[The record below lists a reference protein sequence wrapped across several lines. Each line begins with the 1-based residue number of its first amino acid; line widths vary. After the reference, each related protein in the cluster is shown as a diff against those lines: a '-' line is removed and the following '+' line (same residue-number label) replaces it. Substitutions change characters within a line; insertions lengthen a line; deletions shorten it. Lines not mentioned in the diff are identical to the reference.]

1 MPNRLHAAAA
11 ALTLGLTMAVALLAA
26 GPAAAETAEVRIAQQ
41 FGISYLPLIVMKEQH
56 LLEQAAVE
64 AGLPKPT
71 VTWTQFSGAAA
82 MNDALIS
89 GNLDVA
95 TAGAGA
101 MIIVWART
109 HASLKIT
116 GVAALGAMPNL
127 LTTSNPRI
135 KTLADFTD
143 KDRIALPAIKIG
155 AQAVMLQMAAEQAFG
170 AGQQN
175 RLDDITVSMA
185 HPDATAALLGGAS
198 EIDAHFTSPPFSDQE
213 LADPRIHK
221 VLSSYDVMGGPAT
234 FNVLYAP
241 EKFHS
246 ANPRTYRAL
255 LTALDRAMAAIK
267 ADPAAAA
274 ALYIEAENS
283 KLAPAFV
290 EAIIRNPA
298 NDFTA
303 TPLQTL
309 KTARF
314 LYKTGAI
321 KIEATDWRDLFF
333 PEIHDR
339 PGS

>member
-1 MPNRLHAAAA
+1 MPNRSRAAIA
-11 ALTLGLTMAVALLAA
+11 ALLMLAA
-26 GPAAAETAEVRIAQQ
+26 MAPAIRPAMAETAEIRIAQQ

-56 LLEQAAVE
+56 LLEQAATE
-64 AGLPKPT
+64 AGLPRPT
-71 VTWTQFSGAAA
+71 VTWAQFSGAAA

-95 TAGAGA
+95 TAGVGP

-109 HASLKIT
+109 RSSLKIT

-170 AGQQN
+170 EGQQN
-175 RLDDITVSMA
+175 KLDDITVSMA
-185 HPDATAALLGGAS
+185 HPDAAAALLGGAS
-198 EIDAHFTSPPFSDQE
+198 EIDAHFTSPPFSEQE
-213 LADPRIHK
+213 LANPKIHK
-221 VLSSYDVMGGPAT
+221 VLSNYDLMGGPAT

-241 EKFHS
+241 AAFHD
-246 ANPRTYRAL
+246 ANPKTYRAL
-255 LTALDRAMAAIK
+255 LVALDRAMAAIK
-267 ADPAAAA
+267 ADPTAAA
-274 ALYIEAENS
+274 ALYIKAENS

-290 EAIIRNPA
+290 EAIIRDPA

-314 LYKTGAI
+314 LYKTGAV
-321 KIEATDWRDLFF
+321 KVNADDWRALFF
-333 PEIHDR
+333 PEIHER

>member
-1 MPNRLHAAAA
+1 MLNRRRAAAA
-11 ALTLGLTMAVALLAA
+11 ILFIGAA
-26 GPAAAETAEVRIAQQ
+26 FSAPRPAAAETAEIRIAQQ

-56 LLEQAAVE
+56 LVEQAVVE
-64 AGLPKPT
+64 AGLPSPA
-71 VTWTQFSGAAA
+71 VTWAQFSGAAA

-95 TAGAGA
+95 TAGVGP

-116 GVAALGAMPNL
+116 GVAALGAMPNV
-127 LTTSNPRI
+127 LTTSNPAIR
-135 KTLADFTD
+135 TLADFTE
-143 KDRIALPAIKIG
+143 KDRIALPAVKIG

-170 AGQQN
+170 EGQQN

-185 HPDATAALLGGAS
+185 HPDAAAALLGGAS
-198 EIDAHFTSPPFSDQE
+198 EIDAHFTSPPFSNQE

-221 VLSSYDVMGGPAT
+221 VLSNYDQMGGPAT

-241 EKFHS
+241 DKFHA
-246 ANPRTYRAL
+246 ANPKTYRAL

-274 ALYIEAENS
+274 ALYIKAENS

-290 EAIIRNPA
+290 EGIIRDPA

-303 TPLQTL
+303 TPLQTF
-309 KTARF
+309 KTAQF

-321 KIEATDWRDLFF
+321 KVAPAGWQDLFF
-333 PEIHDR
+333 PEIRDR
-339 PGS
+339 AGS

>member
-1 MPNRLHAAAA
+1 MPIHSRAAAA
-11 ALTLGLTMAVALLAA
+11 ALLMLGAMASTV
-26 GPAAAETAEVRIAQQ
+26 GPAAAETAAVRIAQQ
-41 FGISYLPLIVMKEQH
+41 FGISYLPLIVMKERQ
-56 LLEQAAVE
+56 LLEQAAAE
-64 AGLPKPT
+64 AGLPRPT
-71 VTWTQFSGAAA
+71 VTWAQFSGAAA

-95 TAGAGA
+95 TAGVGP

-109 HASLKIT
+109 RASLKIS

-143 KDRIALPAIKIG
+143 KDRIALPAVKIG

-170 AGQQN
+170 EGQQN
-175 RLDDITVSMA
+175 KLDDITVSMA
-185 HPDATAALLGGAS
+185 HPDAAAALLGGAS
-198 EIDAHFTSPPFSDQE
+198 EIDAHFTSPPFSEQE
-213 LADPRIHK
+213 LANPKIHK
-221 VLSSYDVMGGPAT
+221 VLSNYDLMGGPAT

-241 EKFHS
+241 ASFHD
-246 ANPRTYRAL
+246 ANPKTYRAL
-255 LTALDRAMAAIK
+255 LVALDRAMAAIK
-267 ADPAAAA
+267 ADPTAAA
-274 ALYIEAENS
+274 ALYIKAEGS
-283 KLAPAFV
+283 KLTPAFV
-290 EAIIRNPA
+290 EGIIRDPE

-314 LYKTGAI
+314 LYKTGAV
-321 KIEATDWRDLFF
+321 KVNADDWRALFF

>member
-1 MPNRLHAAAA
+1 MLSRRRAIA
-11 ALTLGLTMAVALLAA
+11 ALLVLGSLVSTIA
-26 GPAAAETAEVRIAQQ
+26 PARAETTEIRIAQQ

-56 LLEQAAVE
+56 LLEQAVVE
-64 AGLPKPT
+64 AGLPRPT
-71 VTWTQFSGAAA
+71 VTWAQFSGAAA

-95 TAGAGA
+95 TAGVGP

-109 HASLKIT
+109 RASLKIT

-135 KTLADFTD
+135 RTLADFTD
-143 KDRIALPAIKIG
+143 KDRIALPAVKIG

-170 AGQQN
+170 PGQQN
-175 RLDDITVSMA
+175 KLDDITVSMA
-185 HPDATAALLGGAS
+185 HPDAAAALLGGSS

-213 LADPRIHK
+213 LANPKIHK
-221 VLSSYDVMGGPAT
+221 VWSNYDQMGGPAT

-241 EKFHS
+241 EKFHA
-246 ANPRTYRAL
+246 ANPQSYGAL
-255 LTALDRAMAAIK
+255 LVALDRAMAVIK
-267 ADPAAAA
+267 ADPTAAA
-274 ALYIEAENS
+274 ALYIKSEGS
-283 KLAPAFV
+283 KLTPAFV
-290 EAIIRNPA
+290 EGIIRDPA

-314 LYKTGAI
+314 LFKTGAV
-321 KIEATDWRDLFF
+321 KVEAAKWQDLFF
-333 PEIHDR
+333 PEIAGR

>member
-1 MPNRLHAAAA
+1 MLNRRRAAIA
-11 ALTLGLTMAVALLAA
+11 ALLILGTIVSRA
-26 GPAAAETAEVRIAQQ
+26 GPAAAETNEIRIAQQ
-41 FGISYLPLIVMKEQH
+41 FGVSYLPLIVMKERH
-56 LLEQAAVE
+56 LLEQAVVE
-64 AGLPKPT
+64 AGLPSPS
-71 VTWTQFSGAAA
+71 VTWAQFSGAAA

-95 TAGAGA
+95 TAGVGP

-143 KDRIALPAIKIG
+143 KDRIALPAVKIG
-155 AQAVMLQMAAEQAFG
+155 AQAVMLQMAAEQTFG
-170 AGQQN
+170 EGQQN
-175 RLDDITVSMA
+175 KLDDITVSMA
-185 HPDATAALLGGAS
+185 HPDAAAALLGGAS
-198 EIDAHFTSPPFSDQE
+198 EIDAHFTSPPFSNQE
-213 LADPRIHK
+213 LADPKIHK
-221 VLSSYDVMGGPAT
+221 VLSNYDLMGGPAT

-241 EKFHS
+241 EKFHG

-255 LTALDRAMAAIK
+255 LVALDRAMAAIK
-267 ADPAAAA
+267 ADPTAAA
-274 ALYIEAENS
+274 ALYIKSENS
-283 KLAPAFV
+283 RLSPAFV
-290 EAIIRNPA
+290 EAIIRDPA

-314 LYKTGAI
+314 LYKTGAV
-321 KIEATDWRDLFF
+321 KVEATKWQDMFF

-339 PGS
+339 SGS